1 MKKNVRLILCC
12 AAVVMLA
19 AGCGKKSD
27 TTETTTAAETT
38 EAEIT
43 DKGEVTKLGQYKG
56 IEVTKEDTTVT
67 DAELDQRIASILQ
80 ANPEITE
87 ITDRPAQNGDT
98 VNIDY
103 VGMKDGVAFDG
114 GTAEGYDL
122 ELGSDAFIDGFE
134 DGLIGANVG
143 EERSLNLTF
152 PEDYGNADLAGQ
164 AVVFD
169 VTVNKIEEKKN
180 AILDDA
186 FVQRVSDFST
196 VDEFKA
202 DTMAALQ
209 EEKEQSA
216 AQQVEDD
223 AFAAAMDNSEYSLN
237 EAAVEQQYNNQ
248 VSYYENMFSSYGF
261 TMESYAE
268 MMGQTED
275 EFKATLHTAAENAIK
290 QQLLIAAVAEKEG
303 FTVDD
308 ADRESLAERYGT
320 DVSWIYRALHRQ
332 LQRDD
337 PCRDALG
344 LCGLCSGAPVL
355 CLSVPCDGK
364 GGDPGTFIRLSDLP
378 G

>member
-67 DAELDQRIASILQ
+67 DAEFDQRIASILQ

-223 AFAAAMDNSEYSLN
+223 AFAAAVDNSEYSLN

-248 VSYYENMFSSYGF
+248 LTYYENMFSSYGF

-268 MMGQTED
+268 MIGQTED
-275 EFKATLHTAAENAIK
+275 EFKETLHTAAENAIK
-290 QQLLIAAVAEKEG
+290 QQLLIDAVAEKEG
-303 FTVDD
+303 LIVED
-308 ADRESLAERYGT
+308 ADRESLAENYGT
-320 DVSWIYRALHRQ
+320 DLKTLQDTYGEDMVDQTALIYK
-332 LQRDD
+332 
-337 PCRDALG
+337 
-344 LCGLCSGAPVL
+344 V
-355 CLSVPCDGK
+355 VE
-364 GGDPGTFIRLSDLP
+364 FIGSNAVVK
-378 G
+378 

>member
-1 MKKNVRLILCC
+1 MKKYVRLTLCC
-12 AAVVMLA
+12 AAAVMLA
-19 AGCGKKSD
+19 SGCGKKSD
-27 TTETTTAAETT
+27 TAEETTTVASETQ
-38 EAEIT
+38 AEIT

-56 IEVTKEDTTVT
+56 VEVTKQDTTVT
-67 DAELDQRIASILQ
+67 EADLDQRIASILK
-80 ANPEITE
+80 ANPEVTE
-87 ITDRPAQNGDT
+87 ITDRPAQKGDT

-103 VGMKDGVAFDG
+103 VGMKDGEAFDG

-122 ELGSDAFIDGFE
+122 ELGSGVFIDGFE
-134 DGLIGANVG
+134 DGLIGANTG

-152 PEDYGNADLAGQ
+152 PEDYTNADLAGQ

-169 VTVNKIEEKKN
+169 VTVNKIEEKKD
-180 AILDDA
+180 AVLDDA

-202 DTMAALQ
+202 DTMETLQ
-209 EEKEQSA
+209 KEKEQSA

-223 AFAAAMDNSEYSLN
+223 AFAAAMHNSEYSLN

-320 DVSWIYRALHRQ
+320 DVKTLQDTYGADMVDETAMIYK
-332 LQRDD
+332 
-337 PCRDALG
+337 
-344 LCGLCSGAPVL
+344 V
-355 CLSVPCDGK
+355 VEFIGK
-364 GGDPGTFIRLSDLP
+364 NAVVK
-378 G
+378 

>member
-223 AFAAAMDNSEYSLN
+223 AFAAAVDNSEYSLN

-248 VSYYENMFSSYGF
+248 LTYYENMFSSYGF

-268 MMGQTED
+268 MIGQTED
-275 EFKATLHTAAENAIK
+275 EFKETLHTAAENAIK
-290 QQLLIAAVAEKEG
+290 QQLLIDAVAEKEG
-303 FTVDD
+303 LIVED
-308 ADRESLAERYGT
+308 ADRESLAENYGT
-320 DVSWIYRALHRQ
+320 DLK
-332 LQRDD
+332 
-337 PCRDALG
+337 
-344 LCGLCSGAPVL
+344 
-355 CLSVPCDGK
+355 LSL
-364 GGDPGTFIRLSDLP
+364 IHI
-378 G
+378 

>member
-87 ITDRPAQNGDT
+87 ITDRSAQIGDT

-223 AFAAAMDNSEYSLN
+223 AFAAAVDNSEYSLN

-248 VSYYENMFSSYGF
+248 LTYYENMFSSYGF

-268 MMGQTED
+268 MIGQTED
-275 EFKATLHTAAENAIK
+275 EFKETLHTAAENAIK
-290 QQLLIAAVAEKEG
+290 QQLLIDAVAEKEG
-303 FTVDD
+303 LIVED
-308 ADRESLAERYGT
+308 ADRESLAENYGT
-320 DVSWIYRALHRQ
+320 DLKTLQDTYGEDMVDQTALIYK
-332 LQRDD
+332 
-337 PCRDALG
+337 
-344 LCGLCSGAPVL
+344 V
-355 CLSVPCDGK
+355 VE
-364 GGDPGTFIRLSDLP
+364 FIGSNAVVK
-378 G
+378 

>member
-143 EERSLNLTF
+143 EERSINLTF

-216 AQQVEDD
+216 AQQV
-223 AFAAAMDNSEYSLN
+223 
-237 EAAVEQQYNNQ
+237 
-248 VSYYENMFSSYGF
+248 
-261 TMESYAE
+261 
-268 MMGQTED
+268 
-275 EFKATLHTAAENAIK
+275 
-290 QQLLIAAVAEKEG
+290 
-303 FTVDD
+303 
-308 ADRESLAERYGT
+308 
-320 DVSWIYRALHRQ
+320 
-332 LQRDD
+332 
-337 PCRDALG
+337 
-344 LCGLCSGAPVL
+344 
-355 CLSVPCDGK
+355 
-364 GGDPGTFIRLSDLP
+364 
-378 G
+378 

>member
-1 MKKNVRLILCC
+1 MKKYVRLTLCC
-12 AAVVMLA
+12 AAAVMLA
-19 AGCGKKSD
+19 SGCGKKSD
-27 TTETTTAAETT
+27 TAEETTTAASETQ
-38 EAEIT
+38 AEIT

-56 IEVTKEDTTVT
+56 GEVTKQDTTVT
-67 DAELDQRIASILQ
+67 EADLDQRIASILK
-80 ANPEITE
+80 ANPEVTE
-87 ITDRPAQNGDT
+87 ITDRPAQKGDT

-103 VGMKDGVAFDG
+103 VGMKDGEAFDG

-122 ELGSDAFIDGFE
+122 ELGSGVFIDGFE
-134 DGLIGANVG
+134 DGLIGANTG

-152 PEDYGNADLAGQ
+152 PEDYTNADLAGQ

-169 VTVNKIEEKKN
+169 VTVNKIEEKKD
-180 AILDDA
+180 AVLDDA

-202 DTMAALQ
+202 DTMETLQ
-209 EEKEQSA
+209 KEKEQSA

-275 EFKATLHTAAENAIK
+275 EFNYFVDHGSLIYHVSAISVLQSLYVSTVALCKALTICVIHGKALFFCYRSDQK
-290 QQLLIAAVAEKEG
+290 LLFNGI
-303 FTVDD
+303 F
-308 ADRESLAERYGT
+308 R
-320 DVSWIYRALHRQ
+320 
-332 LQRDD
+332 
-337 PCRDALG
+337 
-344 LCGLCSGAPVL
+344 CSM
-355 CLSVPCDGK
+355 
-364 GGDPGTFIRLSDLP
+364 
-378 G
+378 

>member
-87 ITDRPAQNGDT
+87 ITDRPAAEGDT

-103 VGMKDGVAFDG
+103 VGKKDGVAFDG

-223 AFAAAMDNSEYSLN
+223 AFAAAVDNSEYSLN

-248 VSYYENMFSSYGF
+248 LTYYENMFSSYGF

-268 MMGQTED
+268 MIGQTED
-275 EFKATLHTAAENAIK
+275 EFKETLHTAAENAIK
-290 QQLLIAAVAEKEG
+290 QQLLIDAVAEKEG
-303 FTVDD
+303 LTVED
-308 ADRESLAERYGT
+308 ADRESLAENYGT
-320 DVSWIYRALHRQ
+320 DLKTLQDTYGEDMVDQTALIYK
-332 LQRDD
+332 
-337 PCRDALG
+337 
-344 LCGLCSGAPVL
+344 V
-355 CLSVPCDGK
+355 VE
-364 GGDPGTFIRLSDLP
+364 FIGSNAVVK
-378 G
+378 

>member
-1 MKKNVRLILCC
+1 MKKYVRLTLCC
-12 AAVVMLA
+12 AAAVMLA
-19 AGCGKKSD
+19 SGCGKKSD
-27 TTETTTAAETT
+27 TVEETTTAASETQ
-38 EAEIT
+38 AEIA

-56 IEVTKEDTTVT
+56 VEVTKQDTTVT
-67 DAELDQRIASILQ
+67 EADLDQRIASILK
-80 ANPEITE
+80 ANPEVTE
-87 ITDRPAQNGDT
+87 ITDRPAQKGDT

-103 VGMKDGVAFDG
+103 VGMKDGEAFDG

-122 ELGSDAFIDGFE
+122 ELGSGVFIDG
-134 DGLIGANVG
+134 ANTG

-152 PEDYGNADLAGQ
+152 PEDYTNADLAGQ

-169 VTVNKIEEKKN
+169 VTVNKIEEKKD
-180 AILDDA
+180 AVLDDA

-202 DTMAALQ
+202 DTMETLQ
-209 EEKEQSA
+209 KEKEQSA
-216 AQQVEDD
+216 EQQVEDD

-320 DVSWIYRALHRQ
+320 DVKTLQDTYGADMVDETAMIYK
-332 LQRDD
+332 
-337 PCRDALG
+337 
-344 LCGLCSGAPVL
+344 V
-355 CLSVPCDGK
+355 VEFIGK
-364 GGDPGTFIRLSDLP
+364 NAVVK
-378 G
+378 

>member
-87 ITDRPAQNGDT
+87 ITDRSAQNGDT

-223 AFAAAMDNSEYSLN
+223 AFAAAVDNSEYSLN

-248 VSYYENMFSSYGF
+248 LTYYENMFSSYGF

-268 MMGQTED
+268 MIGQTED
-275 EFKATLHTAAENAIK
+275 EFKETLHTAAENAIK
-290 QQLLIAAVAEKEG
+290 QQLLINAVAEKEG
-303 FTVDD
+303 LIVED
-308 ADRESLAERYGT
+308 ADRESLAENYGT
-320 DVSWIYRALHRQ
+320 DLKTLQDTYGEDMVDQTALIYK
-332 LQRDD
+332 
-337 PCRDALG
+337 
-344 LCGLCSGAPVL
+344 V
-355 CLSVPCDGK
+355 VE
-364 GGDPGTFIRLSDLP
+364 FIGSNAVVK
-378 G
+378 

>member
-1 MKKNVRLILCC
+1 MKKKLVMVLMAVMVAT
-12 AAVVMLA
+12 AALG
-19 AGCGKKSD
+19 GCGQKGATTDSSVSAEEEKDVEIPAKELLKATDYKVEKYVKLNDYMNMTVELSKDYTVSDADIQSYIEYLMSMYPSYEVSDKK
-27 TTETTTAAETT
+27 
-38 EAEIT
+38 
-43 DKGEVTKLGQYKG
+43 
-56 IEVTKEDTTVT
+56 TV
-67 DAELDQRIASILQ
+67 ES
-80 ANPEITE
+80 
-87 ITDRPAQNGDT
+87 GDV

-103 VGMKDGVAFDG
+103 VGKIDGEEFSG
-114 GTAEGYDL
+114 GSATGQHL
-122 ELGSDAFIDGFE
+122 KIGSGSFIDGFE
-134 DGLIGANVG
+134 DGLIGANTG

-152 PEDYGNADLAGQ
+152 PEDYANADLAGQ

-180 AILDDA
+180 AVLDDA

-202 DTMAALQ
+202 DTMETLQ
-209 EEKEQSA
+209 KEKEQSA

-320 DVSWIYRALHRQ
+320 DVKTLQDTYGADMVDETAMIYK
-332 LQRDD
+332 
-337 PCRDALG
+337 
-344 LCGLCSGAPVL
+344 V
-355 CLSVPCDGK
+355 VEFIGK
-364 GGDPGTFIRLSDLP
+364 NAVVK
-378 G
+378 

>member
-1 MKKNVRLILCC
+1 MRKTFMKKNVRLILCC

-87 ITDRPAQNGDT
+87 ITDRSAQNGDT

-223 AFAAAMDNSEYSLN
+223 AFAAAVDNSEYSLN

-248 VSYYENMFSSYGF
+248 LTYYENMFSSYGF

-268 MMGQTED
+268 MIGQTED
-275 EFKATLHTAAENAIK
+275 EFKETLHTAAENAIK
-290 QQLLIAAVAEKEG
+290 QQLLIDAVAEKEG
-303 FTVDD
+303 LIVED
-308 ADRESLAERYGT
+308 ADRESLAENYGT
-320 DVSWIYRALHRQ
+320 DLKTLQDTYGEDMVDQTALIYK
-332 LQRDD
+332 
-337 PCRDALG
+337 
-344 LCGLCSGAPVL
+344 V
-355 CLSVPCDGK
+355 VE
-364 GGDPGTFIRLSDLP
+364 FIGSNAVVK
-378 G
+378 

>member
-216 AQQVEDD
+216 EQQVEDD
-223 AFAAAMDNSEYSLN
+223 AFAAAVDNSEYSLN

-248 VSYYENMFSSYGF
+248 LTYYENMFSSYGF

-268 MMGQTED
+268 MIGQTED
-275 EFKATLHTAAENAIK
+275 EFKETLHTAAENAIK
-290 QQLLIAAVAEKEG
+290 QQLLIDAVAEKEG
-303 FTVDD
+303 LTVED
-308 ADRESLAERYGT
+308 ADRESLAENYGT
-320 DVSWIYRALHRQ
+320 DLKTLQDTYGEDMVDQTALIYK
-332 LQRDD
+332 
-337 PCRDALG
+337 
-344 LCGLCSGAPVL
+344 V
-355 CLSVPCDGK
+355 VE
-364 GGDPGTFIRLSDLP
+364 FIGSNAVVK
-378 G
+378 

>member
-1 MKKNVRLILCC
+1 MKKNVRMILCC

-223 AFAAAMDNSEYSLN
+223 AFAAAVDNSEYSLN

-248 VSYYENMFSSYGF
+248 LTYYENMFSSYGF

-268 MMGQTED
+268 MIGQTED
-275 EFKATLHTAAENAIK
+275 EFKETLHTAAENAIK
-290 QQLLIAAVAEKEG
+290 QQLLIDAVAEKEG
-303 FTVDD
+303 LIVED
-308 ADRESLAERYGT
+308 ADRESLAENYGT
-320 DVSWIYRALHRQ
+320 DLKTLQDTYGEDMVDQTALIYK
-332 LQRDD
+332 
-337 PCRDALG
+337 
-344 LCGLCSGAPVL
+344 V
-355 CLSVPCDGK
+355 VE
-364 GGDPGTFIRLSDLP
+364 FIGSNAVVK
-378 G
+378 

>member
-87 ITDRPAQNGDT
+87 ITDRSAQNGDT

-223 AFAAAMDNSEYSLN
+223 AFAAAVDNSEYSLN

-248 VSYYENMFSSYGF
+248 LAYYENMFSSYGF

-268 MMGQTED
+268 MIGQTED
-275 EFKATLHTAAENAIK
+275 EFKETLHTAAENAIK
-290 QQLLIAAVAEKEG
+290 QQLLIDAVAEKEG
-303 FTVDD
+303 LIVED
-308 ADRESLAERYGT
+308 ADRESLAENYGT
-320 DVSWIYRALHRQ
+320 DLKTLQDTYGEDMVDQTALIYK
-332 LQRDD
+332 
-337 PCRDALG
+337 
-344 LCGLCSGAPVL
+344 V
-355 CLSVPCDGK
+355 VE
-364 GGDPGTFIRLSDLP
+364 FIGSNAVVK
-378 G
+378 